1 MYPLAAPPARLRWQ
15 PSSLRVAVLA
25 HSFPR
30 FPGDTHGPFV
40 QRLSEEL
47 AGLGHEIH
55 VLVPYDP
62 ELRPDPGSPLAIH
75 SFRYVKPDRWHRLGY
90 SRTLRRD
97 VGMRLA
103 SWVQSPLYFACA
115 TRALRR
121 LVDRAGIELVHAH
134 WILPNGY
141 VAARATRRNGIPFVV
156 TLHGSD
162 VFMAERN
169 PLFGRMARHALAA
182 ASHVT
187 SCSADLRDRLL
198 ALGGGRPELADR
210 ISLVPNGTDLPPD
223 GATDPQAA
231 RRRLGLPEDGR
242 VVAAVG
248 RMVDKK
254 GFDYLL
260 EAAPAILEGRP
271 DVRLVLGGG
280 GDLLPA
286 LRERSARLGLGD
298 RALFPG
304 ALAHGQVL
312 DLLAAAAVFVMPS
325 VRDRRGNIDGLPVVV
340 LEAMAA
346 GAPVVATAVAGM
358 PLAVADGET
367 GVLVPEKD
375 PRALAEAVGSLL
387 DRPEKARA
395 LGRAGRERVAA
406 ELNWAAVA
414 RVHDAL
420 YRAAAGSP

>member
-1 MYPLAAPPARLRWQ
+1 M
-15 PSSLRVAVLA
+15 RVAVLA

-40 QRLSEEL
+40 LRLSEEL

-62 ELRPDPGSPLAIH
+62 ELRPDPASPLTVH
-75 SFRYVKPDRWHRLGY
+75 SFRYLRPDRWHRLGY
-90 SRTLRRD
+90 SRTLKRD
-97 VGMRLA
+97 VGLRLA
-103 SWVQSPLYFACA
+103 AWFQSPLYLAFGV
-115 TRALRR
+115 RALRR
-121 LVDRAGIELVHAH
+121 LIAERGIELVHAH
-134 WILPNGY
+134 WILPNGF
-141 VAARATRRNGIPFVV
+141 VAARATAASRVPFVI

-169 PLFGRMARHALAA
+169 PLFAGMARRALAA
-182 ASHVT
+182 ARHVT

-198 ALGGGRPELADR
+198 ALVGERPELAAKL
-210 ISLVPNGTDLPPD
+210 SLVPNGTDLPAP
-223 GATDPQAA
+223 GAADPVAA
-231 RRRLGLPEDGR
+231 RRRLGLAAECR
-242 VVAAVG
+242 LVAAVG

-260 EAAPAILEGRP
+260 EAAPTILDGRD

-286 LRERSARLGLGD
+286 LRARAGELGLGQ
-298 RALFPG
+298 RVVFPG
-304 ALAHGQVL
+304 ALSHPQVL
-312 DLLAAAAVFVMPS
+312 DLLAAAEVFVMPS
-325 VRDRRGNIDGLPVVV
+325 VRDRRGNVDGLPVVV

-346 GAPVVATAVAGM
+346 GAAVVATDLAGM
-358 PLAVADGET
+358 PLAVRHGET

-375 PRALAEAVGSLL
+375 SRALAEAVAGLL

-395 LGRAGRERVAA
+395 LATAGRERVAA

-414 RVHDAL
+414 RVHDRI
-420 YRAAAGSP
+420 YRQVAGGS